1 MVAFV
6 DGELDPNAARDV
18 ARLIAMDPAA
28 QEKVRLLRRSA
39 MLVRAAFSGTEW
51 EQVPP
56 QLVGFV
62 ADPGARR
69 KPGGRRQLG
78 MAVAASAAAIAGLAG
93 GFGIQSVLAPRP
105 SPAMHLM
112 NEVAEYHTVFA
123 RYARG
128 LGIVPASAAPLI
140 EAWFSDVLGR
150 RLNIP
155 DLRSFNLDF
164 HGARLF
170 VVDNRPVTQLLY
182 AARSGSSDMS
192 NQFFG
197 VCSIAWRDH
206 DQPLTIARRDEVRLA
221 LWACD
226 GYAYVLVGWM
236 GAAELDRIIAAIR
249 PMLEST

>member
-6 DGELDPNAARDV
+6 DGELDPTAARDV

-39 MLVRAAFSGTEW
+39 ILVRAAFSGTEW

-56 QLVGFV
+56 RLVGFI

-69 KPGGRRQLG
+69 KLRGRRQLG
-78 MAVAASAAAIAGLAG
+78 MAIAASAAIAGLAG
-93 GFGIQSVLAPRP
+93 GFGVQSVLAPRP
-105 SPAMHLM
+105 GPAMHLI

-123 RYARG
+123 RYSRG

-164 HGARLF
+164 HGARLL

-182 AARSGSSDMS
+182 AARSSSSGMS
-192 NQFFG
+192 RHLFG
-197 VCSIAWRDH
+197 VCSTAWPDH

-221 LWACD
+221 LWASD
-226 GYAYVLVGWM
+226 GYA
-236 GAAELDRIIAAIR
+236 
-249 PMLEST
+249 